1 MTGDEEP
8 PSTQA
13 VPSGPPPEPTRT
25 EPPVEAS
32 PPVSDGDPSPS
43 PPKRAWR
50 AFRGWPYGVQ
60 VFLWLLLG
68 GLIAGAALSSTK
80 VTEEASGGAVYQCAD
95 GTTQDAPCPSTDSTA
110 PPTTRERRTTTT
122 TEPPPEFGSRR
133 RPLPFGETAA
143 LSIGE
148 SDPAWTFQVLEFTA
162 DATGAVFAEN
172 QFNDPPA
179 PGRQFAMVRVE
190 AIYKGLEEP
199 AVLTRDVT
207 FVAVDA
213 SNLTYDYDDGCG
225 VIPDPLDEY
234 GEVYAGGTLVGNLC
248 WSVSTEHIDS
258 LLLGISPA
266 FSSQPPYFMA
276 LS

>member
-1 MTGDEEP
+1 MAGDEGAPEPGVPKEP
-8 PSTQA
+8 PTEPVS
-13 VPSGPPPEPTRT
+13 SGASAPPP
-25 EPPVEAS
+25 
-32 PPVSDGDPSPS
+32 PS
-43 PPKRAWR
+43 PPRRAWR
-50 AFRGWPYGVQ
+50 TFRGWPYAVQ
-60 VFLWLLLG
+60 VVFWLLLG
-68 GLIAGAALSSTK
+68 GLIAGATLSSTT

-95 GTTQDAPCPSTDSTA
+95 GTTQDTPCPSTETTA
-110 PPTTRERRTTTT
+110 PPTTRARRTTTT

-148 SDPAWTFQVLEFTA
+148 SDPAWTFRVLEFTA
-162 DATGAVFAEN
+162 DATGAVLAEN

-190 AIYKGLEEP
+190 AIYRGLEEP
-199 AVLTRDVT
+199 AVLTGDVT

-213 SNLTYDYDDGCG
+213 SNLTYDLDDSCG
-225 VIPDPLDEY
+225 VIPDPLDEF
-234 GEVYAGGTLVGNLC
+234 GEVYAGGVLVGNLC
-248 WSVSTEHIDS
+248 WSVSTDQIDT